1 MSGEDRRAG
10 ELGGPEWSPEM
21 LAELHAGA
29 LDEETAARLRPATSA
44 DPAAAAVLTALETT
58 RTQLAEQVAVEI
70 PEEVAARIERSLAA
84 EPLPV
89 AADGAGEQ
97 RARHAAE
104 SRWPDQEHDD
114 VAPAAGGT
122 HTSAGNRTAEDT
134 DADREPAE
142 AEPAEVI
149 GIGRASGRR
158 GGRRR
163 RRFTWGSGLVA
174 AAAAV
179 LAVVLVTSPGEQP
192 GEDRADDTGAGPP
205 AASDPSDPP
214 LALTGERATLNGRQ
228 LRAVLSSS
236 EQYAAPLED
245 PRRLLRCLQ
254 ANGVSDSDPMGA
266 QRITFN
272 GEPAQLMVLSTGKV
286 GQFRL
291 LTVGTDCG
299 PGNPA
304 TMSDTLIGG

>member
-10 ELGGPEWSPEM
+10 EHGVPEWSPEM

-70 PEEVAARIERSLAA
+70 PEEVAARIEQSLAV

-89 AADGAGEQ
+89 DTDGADGQHEHTVGHGIHGAE
-97 RARHAAE
+97 RAE
-104 SRWPDQEHDD
+104 SHGSPGPER
-114 VAPAAGGT
+114 
-122 HTSAGNRTAEDT
+122 
-134 DADREPAE
+134 
-142 AEPAEVI
+142 AEVI
-149 GIGRASGRR
+149 DIGRASGR
-158 GGRRR
+158 GGNRRR
-163 RRFTWGSGLVA
+163 RRRGLVWGSGLVA

-179 LAVVLVTSPGEQP
+179 LAVVLVTLPGGGSGDHQA
-192 GEDRADDTGAGPP
+192 GDTGSEPP
-205 AASDPSDPP
+205 AATGPSDPP
-214 LALTGERATLNGRQ
+214 LALTGEQATLNGEQ
-228 LRAVLSSS
+228 LRAVLSA
-236 EQYAAPLED
+236 EERYAGGLDD
-245 PRRLLRCLQ
+245 PGRLLRCLQ
-254 ANGVSDSDPMGA
+254 ANGISDSDPMGA

-272 GEPAQLMVLSTGKV
+272 GDPAQLMVLSTGEV

-299 PGNPA
+299 AGNPA
-304 TMSDTLIGG
+304 TISDTVVGG